1 MNKFRITQTQLL
13 TNVLPYEVEE
23 YCPILFLP
31 WSVWC
36 PLQERTFTGRG
47 YRMSARRFHSPQEA
61 QAFIEHMVA
70 LRTSQKAE
78 EIQLLDEQRQRQ
90 QLPRVVQVFSLPMSA

>member
-23 YCPILFLP
+23 CCPMLFLP
-31 WSVWC
+31 WSVWR
-36 PLQERTFTGRG
+36 PLQERTFNGRG
-47 YRMSARRFHSPQEA
+47 YRMAPRRFQSPGAA
-61 QAFIEHMVA
+61 QAFIEHMVT

-78 EIQLLDEQRQRQ
+78 QLQLLDEQRQRQ
-90 QLPRVVQVFSLPMSA
+90 QLPRVVQVLSLPMSA